1 MKTIF
6 SLLALAVT
14 FSGDAMAQQPPSG
27 PPPAGCQCA
36 QGHWYDPNVKSCVTT
51 ACEVVKGMPDGDKG
65 GGFFAWNGHL
75 FTKTACTNPNTNTC
89 LNGPAG
95 TICTFAG
102 NGTAGTAPDGSVVK
116 TSPITPGTL
125 AFHSK
130 FNALLFT
137 ENNKIRGVHP
147 MNDTFYTLAG
157 SGSPGYLEGPA
168 LSARMQDIS
177 GLTTHP
183 TLGYVYFSQFN
194 SYALLRS
201 VNLGSS
207 VTTSLIAGDPN
218 VANQSVDGPA
228 TAGAKMWW
236 PRDISLSSSGVLYF
250 VEVFSKK
257 LRTITNSNQG
267 ATVCT
272 FPGVSNVSGFAL
284 GSGTD
289 VFLLDATGNRVLR
302 SSLSCA
308 APVQLAT
315 GLTGP
320 MIYDGAKNRLV
331 LKKGANQVVEIKGVN
346 SNSTVLA
353 PTVLAGSGAFGN
365 AGDTGAGPAAQLK
378 GVNGL
383 AIGPG
388 GHLYISTGDK
398 IRVLKQ

>member
-1 MKTIF
+1 MKVH
-6 SLLALAVT
+6 LLVLALASA
-14 FSGDAMAQQPPSG
+14 FSGLATAQQPPSG
-27 PPPAGCQCA
+27 PPPPGCQCA

-51 ACEVVKGMPDGDKG
+51 ACDLVKGMPDGDKG
-65 GGFFAWNGHL
+65 GGYFAWSGHL
-75 FTKTACTNPNTNTC
+75 FTKTACANTNTC

-102 NGTAGTAPDGSVVK
+102 NGTAGTAPDGSAVK
-116 TSPITPGTL
+116 TSPISPGTL

-147 MNDTFYTLAG
+147 GNDTFYTLAG
-157 SGSPGYLEGPA
+157 SGSAGYLEGPA
-168 LSARMQDIS
+168 LSAKMQDIS

-183 TLGYVYFSQFN
+183 TLGTVYFSQSNF
-194 SYALLRS
+194 YALLRS
-201 VNLGSS
+201 VNLGSN
-207 VTTSLIAGDPN
+207 VTTSLIAGDPL
-218 VANQSVDGPA
+218 VANMSVDGPA

-236 PRDISLSSSGVLYF
+236 PRDLSLSPSGQLYF
-250 VEVFSKK
+250 VEVLSKK
-257 LRTITNSNQG
+257 LRTFNSSNQV

-289 VFLLDATGNRVLR
+289 VFLLDATGHRVLR

-308 APVQLAT
+308 TPVQLAA
-315 GLTGP
+315 GPSVP
-320 MIYDGAKNRLV
+320 MIYDAAKNRLI
-331 LKKGANQVVEIKGVN
+331 LKQGMNQVVEIKGVS
-346 SNSTVLA
+346 SNSTPSA
-353 PTVLAGSGAFGN
+353 PTVLAGTGAFGN
-365 AGDTGAGPAAQLK
+365 GGDTGAGTAAQLK